1 MDDPTH
7 KIIPAV
13 LKKYNINAPPE
24 SYSLWIVYEDKERR
38 LESMEKP
45 LVLFKQ
51 LHAEGKEPMFMLR
64 KLSVPETL
72 VWV

>member
-38 LESMEKP
+38 LEWKS
-45 LVLFKQ
+45 LLFFSNS
-51 LHAEGKEPMFMLR
+51 FMQKGRNPCSCLENYQYLR
-64 KLSVPETL
+64 L
-72 VWV
+72 

>member
-45 LVLFKQ
+45 LVLFK
-51 LHAEGKEPMFMLR
+51 
-64 KLSVPETL
+64 
-72 VWV
+72 